1 MNTLIIQESY
11 AQLKQGYPTVI
22 NLNTIRP
29 FTAKVDGVLGVEFGA
44 LLVKTTTNRVYEDA
58 ANAAA
63 VTDPLQIVGVCEATN
78 VKVNPFYPGS
88 TTPIKVNGGQQ
99 GNNMEVGEIAV
110 PFIGTA
116 PVENSKVYMITIVG
130 DQPAA
135 QKGLVSSVAAAVGT
149 ETKLELPQFRFT
161 GLSEGGLA
169 VLKKLY

>member
-1 MNTLIIQESY
+1 MNNLIIQESY
-11 AQLKQGYPTVI
+11 AQLKEGYSTVI
-22 NLNTIRP
+22 NLNTIRG
-29 FTAKVDGVLGVEFGA
+29 FTAKVDGTDEIQFGA
-44 LLVKTTTNRVYEDA
+44 LLVKTATNRVYESA
-58 ANAAA
+58 ANADA

-78 VKVNPFYPGS
+78 VKVNAVYPGV
-88 TTPIKVNGGQQ
+88 TTPITVKGGQQ
-99 GNNMEVGEIAV
+99 GNNMESGEIAV

-116 PVENSKVYMITIVG
+116 PVENSKVYMITVVG